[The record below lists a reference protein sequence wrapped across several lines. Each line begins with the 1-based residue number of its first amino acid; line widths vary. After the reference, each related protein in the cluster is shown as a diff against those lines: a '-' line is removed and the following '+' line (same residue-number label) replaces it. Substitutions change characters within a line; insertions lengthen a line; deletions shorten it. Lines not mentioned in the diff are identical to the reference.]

1 MIRLIRVGFYL
12 FPMEI
17 LEALYTRRSIRKFE
31 FKNISDEVL
40 RKILRAGMS
49 APNSG
54 GQRLWQFVV
63 IKDRDQMEKIIA
75 AYPYAKMLR
84 DVPIAIIV
92 CFDKSR
98 EKYEERWQMDC
109 ATASLNILLA
119 AHGLGLGGVWLEIYP
134 IDERVKAIRES
145 FDMPEYV
152 VPFAA
157 FGIGHPAE
165 EKPELDRYEESLIH
179 YDSW

>member
-1 MIRLIRVGFYL
+1 
-12 FPMEI
+12 MEI
-17 LEALYTRRSIRKFE
+17 LEALYTRRSIRKFTMGD
-31 FKNISDEVL
+31 ISDETL
-40 RKILRAGMS
+40 QTILRAGMS

-63 IKDRDQMEKIIA
+63 VRDQGQMEKIID

-84 DVPIAIIV
+84 DVPFAIIV

-98 EKYEERWQMDC
+98 EQWEERWQMDC

-134 IDERVKAIRES
+134 IPERVAAIRES

-157 FGIGHPAE
+157 FGIGYPAE
-165 EKPELDRYEESLIH
+165 EKPAPDRYEESLVH

>member
-1 MIRLIRVGFYL
+1 
-12 FPMEI
+12 MEI
-17 LEALYTRRSIRKFE
+17 LEAIYTRRSIRKFAMGDV
-31 FKNISDEVL
+31 SDDTL
-40 RKILRAGMS
+40 QKILRAGMS

-54 GQRLWQFVV
+54 GQRLWQFLVV
-63 IKDRDQMEKIIA
+63 RNQGQMEKVID

-92 CFDKSR
+92 CFDQSR

-134 IDERVKAIRES
+134 IAERVDAIRES
-145 FDMPEYV
+145 FGMPEHV
-152 VPFAA
+152 VPFAV

-165 EKPELDRYEESLIH
+165 EKPALDRYEESLVH
-179 YDSW
+179 YDYW

>member
-1 MIRLIRVGFYL
+1 
-12 FPMEI
+12 MEI
-17 LEALYTRRSIRKFE
+17 LDAIYTRRSIRKFE
-31 FKNISDEVL
+31 LKDVSDDVL
-40 RKILRAGMS
+40 KKILRAGMS

-54 GQRLWQFVV
+54 NQRLWQFVV
-63 IKDRDQMEKIIA
+63 VKDRGQMEKLVD

-84 DVPIAIIV
+84 DVPFAIIV

-109 ATASLNILLA
+109 AAASLNILLA
-119 AHGLGLGGVWLEIYP
+119 AHGLGLAGLWLELYP
-134 IDERVKAIRES
+134 VDDHVNAVRDS
-145 FDMPEYV
+145 FGMPGHV

-157 FGIGHPAE
+157 LAIGHPAE
-165 EKPELDRYEESLIH
+165 EKPGVDRYEEDLVH